1 MSKEKSIA
9 LLSADKL
16 TIGYQRASIDPLV
29 ILEDLSLNIFPGEL
43 ITFIGPN
50 GSGKSTL
57 IKSLVGLIPK
67 LGGKIFYKNQSAD
80 TITQSQKAE
89 HMGVVLTEPVYERNM
104 SIFDLVSIGRYPHT
118 NWLGKLQ
125 GVDLLKVNQAIE
137 QVGLK
142 HKASALLCELSDG
155 EKQRAMIA
163 RVLAQDVDLIILDEP
178 TAHLDLSN
186 RMDVLILLKKLA
198 HEFGKGILLSTH
210 ELGMALQVSDRIWMI
225 GKDKTLIS
233 DIPEQ
238 IIQSGQLDRVFGNS
252 VISFQPWSASFEIL
266 PSTDQ
271 VVKVVGSGLLLAC
284 VVRLLRRHGFVIK
297 FEDEGYDLLL
307 EVNENTIH
315 IKNNVNEVRKV
326 KSLLDLQTFLQAFKK

>member
-1 MSKEKSIA
+1 MSDNQVIA

-16 TIGYQRASIDPLV
+16 SIGYQRTGKEPLAV
-29 ILEDLSLNIFPGEL
+29 LNNLSVKIFPGEL

-50 GSGKSTL
+50 GAGKSTL
-57 IKSLVGLIPK
+57 IKTLVGLIPE
-67 LGGKIFYKNQSAD
+67 LGGEIFYSNKAAR
-80 TITQSQKAE
+80 TLTQSQKAE

-104 SIFDLVSIGRYPHT
+104 SVIDLVSIGRYLHT
-118 NWLGKLQ
+118 NWLGRLQ
-125 GVDLLKVNQAIE
+125 GADLLKVHQAIE

-142 HKASALLCELSDG
+142 HKTAVSLNELSDG

-198 HEFGKGILLSTH
+198 HDYGKGILLSTH

-225 GKDKTLIS
+225 GNDKSLVS

-238 IIQSGQLDRVFGNS
+238 IIQSGQLDGVFGNNI
-252 VISFQPWSASFEIL
+252 ISFQPWSASFELL
-266 PSTDQ
+266 PSTDL
-271 VVKVVGSGLLLAC
+271 VVKVMGAGLLQAC
-284 VVRLLRRHGFVIK
+284 VVRLLRRHGFVIL
-297 FEDEGYDLLL
+297 FDEGEYDLLL
-307 EVNENTIH
+307 KVDEGSIQ
-315 IKNNVNEVRKV
+315 IKSNSDKVAEV
-326 KSLLDLQTFLQAFKK
+326 KSLLDLQEYLLSFKK